1 MKSFVLAFREA
12 YNHFSASDGW
22 AMASHLAL
30 SLVFA
35 LFPFLIFTTALT
47 ALLVPETQ
55 TQALTDLVLGTWP
68 NKVAVPIVR
77 EINAVLD
84 QPRPGLLTLAGALA
98 LFFSSA
104 GALALFF
111 SSNGVEAFRTALN
124 RAYQTT
130 ETRSMI
136 LCRLQS
142 LAFVLIGAVTLMI
155 VSLLIVVLP
164 NVPLPVGKLDLLGLE
179 EVSSSAVARWLAATG
194 ALVVALFLAHFLLPA
209 GHRPVSEIWPGIGLT
224 VIAGLLGA
232 AGFSVYI
239 ENFSHY
245 GATYAG
251 LSGIMTALFYL
262 YLMSVIVIFGG
273 ELNAALY
280 KHRRSR

>member
-1 MKSFVLAFREA
+1 MKSFIPVFREA
-12 YNHFSASDGW
+12 YDHFSTSDGW

-30 SLVFA
+30 LLVFA

-47 ALLVPETQ
+47 GLLVQETQ

-68 NKVAVPIVR
+68 NKVAIPIVR

-98 LFFSSA
+98 LFFSS
-104 GALALFF
+104 
-111 SSNGVEAFRTALN
+111 NGVEALRTALN

-130 ETRSMI
+130 ETRSLI
-136 LCRLQS
+136 RCRVQS
-142 LAFVLIGAVTLMI
+142 LVFVLVGAATLVI

-164 NVPLPVGKLDLLGLE
+164 NVPLLVEKLAWFGLE
-179 EVSSSAVARWLAATG
+179 DVSSNALARWLAATFT
-194 ALVVALFLAHFLLPA
+194 LVVALFLAHFLLPA
-209 GHRPVSEIWPGIGLT
+209 GHRPVSEIWPGVVLT
-224 VIAGLLGA
+224 VMAGLIGA
-232 AGFSVYI
+232 AGFSIYI
-239 ENFSHY
+239 DNFSHH

-251 LSGIMTALFYL
+251 LSGIMTALFYF

-280 KHRRSR
+280 KHHRSQVRKP

>member
-1 MKSFVLAFREA
+1 MKSFVPAFREA

-68 NKVAVPIVR
+68 NKVAVPIVQ

-84 QPRPGLLTLAGALA
+84 QPRPGLLTL
-98 LFFSSA
+98 A

-164 NVPLPVGKLDLLGLE
+164 NVPLPVGNPEWLGLE
-179 EVSSSAVARWLAATG
+179 EVSSNAVARWLAATG